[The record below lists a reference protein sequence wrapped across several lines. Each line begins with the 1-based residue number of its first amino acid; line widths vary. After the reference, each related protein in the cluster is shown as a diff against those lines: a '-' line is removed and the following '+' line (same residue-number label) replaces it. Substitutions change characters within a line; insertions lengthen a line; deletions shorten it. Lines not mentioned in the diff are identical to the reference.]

1 MYYQLGLTPDWFQD
15 IDTLFEAVSIL
26 VTFLLALTTYR
37 FYKLTDEKKYKWFSV
52 SFFLIMISYIF
63 KIFTNVIVYNEQL
76 GTKVLGEHLY
86 TVQYVH
92 EYYYFEIFGTL
103 AFRFFMLL
111 GLFGLYYIICRCQ
124 DRKSIPLIL
133 FLLFITTIF
142 SNIQY
147 FAFHLTTALL
157 LGMVVW
163 QYYSLCKQQK
173 KKIMHISNPMIAFS
187 VLLLSQL
194 IFGLLFLTP
203 KLYVCAETIQMI
215 GFLLLLY
222 NYIRLV
228 WGK

>member
-76 GTKVLGEHLY
+76 GTKVLGEYLY

-203 KLYVCAETIQMI
+203 KLYVYAETIQMI